1 MQVITPKHGSTEGLD
16 LTPATFTKDGKEY
29 YLVDRSGLAAAKWQL
44 VHNWR
49 IIEGAF
55 RDQFNPKRKTNAWK
69 VIEVGA

>member
-1 MQVITPKHGSTEGLD
+1 MILRFLGFAFRYHNILVT
-16 LTPATFTKDGKEY
+16 DGE
-29 YLVDRSGLAAAKWQL
+29 YLVDARTGLVAAKWQL